1 MVLTLFFATIL
12 FLSGQS
18 AGMEPRKS
26 PETGRVR
33 LLYIGVL
40 EDWYLPC
47 WYLCRDPFFE
57 VHMVPANLNLYR
69 WDDLRRWARQYMP
82 RSYRGLIEGYDVI
95 TFFGANPYVFTSRAH
110 IWLRDSV
117 VDGGLGTWIYGTSA
131 YHFSD
136 WFDYTC
142 LGQVFPVEI
151 ESGHVSSRSTLR
163 ILRPE
168 NPLMASL
175 PTYED
180 VLFFGFRRMKPKAG
194 AEVLAE
200 LVPASGSPGP
210 HIVWWDIGNGRS
222 VADSAVVGSRKEGC
236 PICEWEFLPDSLS
249 NAHLYAAGLSIPS
262 DPIQVHKVRIMLD
275 RYHVGKR
282 SLLSTIEFIAK
293 FGANPIPVEEALL
306 AADEDL
312 GNVEDAY
319 LEQEFSRCLTM
330 VESMVAD
337 LDDATLLAIELK
349 NKALL
354 WTHAAEWLVLT
365 ATSMLVGFVSWTVM
379 VRRHLYRPVATTMLR
394 QSGALT

>member
-1 MVLTLFFATIL
+1 MVLALFSVAIL
-12 FLSGQS
+12 VLLAQVG
-18 AGMEPRKS
+18 GMEPRKS

-40 EDWYLPC
+40 EDWYLPYR
-47 WYLCRDPFFE
+47 YLSRDPFFE
-57 VHMVPANLNLYR
+57 VHMVPANINLYR
-69 WDDLRRWARQYMP
+69 WDDLKRWARQYMP
-82 RSYRGLIEGYDVI
+82 RTYGRLVEGYDVI
-95 TFFGANPYVFTSRAH
+95 TFFGANPHVFTSRVH

-117 VDGGLGTWIYGTSA
+117 MEGGLGTWIYGTGT

-142 LGQVFPVEI
+142 LRQVFPVEI
-151 ESGHVSSRSTLR
+151 ESGHVSSRSTVR
-163 ILRPE
+163 ILKPG

-180 VLFFGFRRMKPKAG
+180 LLFFGFRRTKPKTG

-210 HIVWWDIGNGRS
+210 HMVWWDIGHGRS
-222 VADSAVVGSRKEGC
+222 LADSAVVGSRKEGC
-236 PICEWEFLPDSLS
+236 PVCEWEFLPDSLS

-262 DPIQVHKVRIMLD
+262 DPIQVHRVRIMLD
-275 RYHVGKR
+275 RYHTSKR

-306 AADEDL
+306 VAEEGLVD
-312 GNVEDAY
+312 VEDAY

-337 LDDATLLAIELK
+337 LNDATLLAIELK

-354 WTHAAEWLVLT
+354 WTQAVEWLVLT
-365 ATSMLVGFVSWTVM
+365 ATSMLVGFVSWTIM
-379 VRRHLYRPVATTMLR
+379 VRRRLYRPVATTRLR